1 VKLFSSATI
10 RLLAVSI
17 LVGIGLTAQARE
29 IIDMAGR
36 KVTVPN
42 HITRVYGSAPPL
54 NVLLYA
60 LAPDTMISVSFPF
73 TDDDKRYISPK
84 VAALP
89 VLGGVIGMGQQMEPE
104 TVKAAKPD
112 IALAWKSPF
121 TDQKK
126 IEETFARIGLPV
138 VFVSMDTLDEWPAA
152 ITFVGKLLGREAK
165 AKPLADYVSQ
175 SLQKVG
181 KAVAAIPENKR
192 VRVYYAESGDGL
204 ATDCHRSFHTE
215 PIELAGGYNVYRCE
229 PKSHMGLERVSPEQI
244 LAFNPQIILA
254 QDSAAIA
261 TIKSD
266 PRWKNV
272 QAVQDGRIYAIP
284 RSPFSWLDRPPSFM
298 RALGIQWLANL
309 FYPEAF
315 PLQVHRETRAFYK
328 LFLGADLNHD
338 DMERIFGSGSPMPA
352 EHSGHTH

>member
-1 VKLFSSATI
+1 MSKHILHRI
-10 RLLAVSI
+10 LLAALLASTA
-17 LVGIGLTAQARE
+17 LAAQARE
-29 IIDMAGR
+29 ITDMAGR
-36 KVTVPN
+36 KVTVPD

-60 LAPDTMISVSFPF
+60 LAPDAMISVSFPF
-73 TDDDKRYISPK
+73 TEDDKRYVSPK

-138 VFVSMDTLDEWPAA
+138 VFVSMDTLAEWPAA

-165 AKPLADYVSQ
+165 AKPLADYVSL
-175 SLQKVG
+175 SMQKVA

-192 VRVYYAESGDGL
+192 VRVYYAESSDGL
-204 ATDCHRSFHTE
+204 ATDCHKSFHTE

-229 PKSHMGLERVSPEQI
+229 PSSHMGMERVSPEQV

-254 QDSAAIA
+254 QDGNTVAAIKA
-261 TIKSD
+261 D
-266 PRWKNV
+266 ARWKNV
-272 QAVQDGRIYAIP
+272 QAVKDGRIYPIP
-284 RSPFSWLDRPPSFM
+284 HTPFNWLDRPPSFM

-309 FYPEAF
+309 FYPEIY
-315 PLQVHRETRAFYK
+315 PLQVHRETRAFYQQ
-328 LFLGADLNHD
+328 FLGVDLNHD
-338 DMERIFGSGSPMPA
+338 DMERIFGSGSPSA
-352 EHSGHTH
+352 EHSGHQH